1 LAIEPVYT
9 PIGRLFTQFIFQVPR
24 YQRGYTWDDPQIDD
38 FLRDFQRCFD
48 ARTAGKPRQ
57 HFFGG
62 IVGVERKVSGSLYRR
77 CDLIDGQQR
86 IATFVLLARCLET
99 AYQALAEGLP
109 PRKKDDATFARNRA
123 QKIRNEYLEH
133 QDEINRRMEVI
144 DRLKLSAPD
153 QQLFSDIL
161 HGRPPA
167 AVDLRDSHR
176 RLQSALSAIQ
186 DKVDAVVSAQR
197 TLPKQ
202 LDVLEVFERIVAEDC
217 TVIHIVTDAESEAYG
232 LFQVLNNRGTNLT
245 EGDLLRASTLE
256 MVSSEDFKNEH
267 DSAAAMWDEVLSD
280 HPNQT
285 EGFLRWYYASVK
297 GKRPGQSSLF
307 DDFSEAFFP
316 RPTGR
321 PMTARGAKDVV
332 KEVQAIRDDH
342 RTYRKLVAGEWPY
355 APPNQAN
362 AWLRDRLRLL
372 VAELDHT
379 NCMPLLLAAC
389 QLDEKKFA
397 EIVHLVERFAFRY
410 KFVCNVHITPLTNV
424 YMLQAQS
431 IRANP
436 AAYRVGALRGEFQ
449 RLQQE
454 RATDDLFRS
463 LVEKISYHPDAGNK
477 ILRYFLTTA
486 EHYWR
491 WYREGAA
498 GAPKCRDVTRI
509 FDVSSITMEHIYPQ
523 NPPPGAR
530 DPQLDLL
537 VNSLGNMTFLG
548 PRDNDKVAN
557 ADFPTK
563 KPVFAQSAVLMNQQI
578 ATLAAWTAAD
588 VQNRQRDLTDLALK
602 VFTA

>member
-123 QKIRNEYLEH
+123 QKIRYEYLEH
-133 QDEINRRMEVI
+133 QDVINRRMEVI

-217 TVIHIVTDAESEAYG
+217 TVIHIVTDA
-232 LFQVLNNRGTNLT
+232 
-245 EGDLLRASTLE
+245 
-256 MVSSEDFKNEH
+256 
-267 DSAAAMWDEVLSD
+267 
-280 HPNQT
+280 
-285 EGFLRWYYASVK
+285 
-297 GKRPGQSSLF
+297 
-307 DDFSEAFFP
+307 
-316 RPTGR
+316 
-321 PMTARGAKDVV
+321 
-332 KEVQAIRDDH
+332 
-342 RTYRKLVAGEWPY
+342 
-355 APPNQAN
+355 
-362 AWLRDRLRLL
+362 
-372 VAELDHT
+372 
-379 NCMPLLLAAC
+379 
-389 QLDEKKFA
+389 
-397 EIVHLVERFAFRY
+397 
-410 KFVCNVHITPLTNV
+410 
-424 YMLQAQS
+424 
-431 IRANP
+431 
-436 AAYRVGALRGEFQ
+436 
-449 RLQQE
+449 
-454 RATDDLFRS
+454 
-463 LVEKISYHPDAGNK
+463 
-477 ILRYFLTTA
+477 
-486 EHYWR
+486 
-491 WYREGAA
+491 
-498 GAPKCRDVTRI
+498 
-509 FDVSSITMEHIYPQ
+509 
-523 NPPPGAR
+523 
-530 DPQLDLL
+530 
-537 VNSLGNMTFLG
+537 
-548 PRDNDKVAN
+548 
-557 ADFPTK
+557 
-563 KPVFAQSAVLMNQQI
+563 
-578 ATLAAWTAAD
+578 
-588 VQNRQRDLTDLALK
+588 
-602 VFTA
+602 